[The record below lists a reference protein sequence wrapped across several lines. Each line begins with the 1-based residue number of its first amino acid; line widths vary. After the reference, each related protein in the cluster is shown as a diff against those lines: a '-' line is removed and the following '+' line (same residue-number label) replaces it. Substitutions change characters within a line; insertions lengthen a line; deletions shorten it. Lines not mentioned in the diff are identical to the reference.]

1 MNIYRRSERR
11 VESKLIPEF
20 SRAEYDAKLKV
31 MMAIDQIKKQNA
43 FHNKQKAREIIQKT
57 VPFFEIND
65 LLDEKQKKDKEDDDE
80 ETDN

>member
-43 FHNKQKAREIIQKT
+43 FHNKQKAREI
-57 VPFFEIND
+57 ND
-65 LLDEKQKKDKEDDDE
+65 ERGDA
-80 ETDN
+80 